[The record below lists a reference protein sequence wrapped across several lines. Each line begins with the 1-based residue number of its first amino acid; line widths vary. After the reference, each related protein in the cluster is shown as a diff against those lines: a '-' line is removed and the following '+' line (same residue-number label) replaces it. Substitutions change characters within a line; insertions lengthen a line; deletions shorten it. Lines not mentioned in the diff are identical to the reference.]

1 MVQEEYGYPPQGG
14 EKVQY
19 QSVPVSPNEL
29 YANAMQEDKVR
40 NIISQL
46 DPDNQ
51 LQEIEMRI
59 KGYKKNVFSGNWEKI
74 DKDLPEPPKQLI
86 SRFVSYLGGIM
97 NQNTTQGNLSENQ
110 VNKIMKNVIEYVI
123 DELDTHIEDYG
134 FERMSVIEKEIVVPI
149 RKVVK
154 KKDGST
160 ETFSY
165 RDVRKVKV
173 ITGRGVDYTEMTRI
187 GDIIMNSVFFV
198 LTRALEGQ
206 EGKRMWK
213 SLSLTGGVG
222 DTMPQKN
229 KWSEAMK
236 FWK

>member
-206 EGKRMWK
+206 EAKRMWK
-213 SLSLTGGVG
+213 SLSLAGDVG
-222 DTMPQKN
+222 DNQQKN
-229 KWSEAMK
+229 KIAEDLK

>member
-1 MVQEEYGYPPQGG
+1 MAQEDYDYQQQGG
-14 EKVQY
+14 DVQY
-19 QSVPVSPNEL
+19 QQVPVSPNEL

-74 DKDLPEPPKQLI
+74 DDSVPEPPKQLI
-86 SRFVSYLGGIM
+86 SRFISYLGGIM

-110 VNKIMKNVIEYVI
+110 VNLIMKNVIEYVT
-123 DELDTHIEDYG
+123 DELDTHIEEYG
-134 FERMSVIEKEIVVPI
+134 FERVIVIEKEIVVPVK
-149 RKVVK
+149 KVVK
-154 KKDGST
+154 KKDGSI
-160 ETFSY
+160 ETYYFK
-165 RDVRKVKV
+165 DIRKVKIV
-173 ITGRGVDYTEMTRI
+173 QPKGVDYTEMTRI
-187 GDIIMNSVFFV
+187 GDIIINSVFFV

-213 SLSLTGGVG
+213 SLSLAGDVG
-222 DTMPQKN
+222 DN
-229 KWSEAMK
+229 KQQSSKLAEAFK